1 MPLPVAALDSI
12 EYSRAASSLTIPKEG
27 AAARKVESW
36 PAFLF
41 GALLAVTWTFFAL
54 ANLASWRH
62 THRPT
67 GLGASLLELT
77 AAVFFLL
84 RRPARVTSSSFV
96 AWGATALLTFGML
109 AARPGGEPVAG
120 LATASAAL
128 QLLGWGL
135 AVVCLATLGRSF
147 GLVAANRGIVTNGP
161 YRLVRHPIYS
171 CYLLTQAGY
180 LLENPTARNCAV
192 IFGTIFFQL
201 VRIRT
206 EEQCLEQDEEYV
218 AYRRNVRWRLIPRLY

>member
-1 MPLPVAALDSI
+1 M
-12 EYSRAASSLTIPKEG
+12 EYSRAASPLTIPNDG
-27 AAARKVESW
+27 AATRRVESW

-41 GALLAVTWTFFAL
+41 GALLAVTWTLFAL

-62 THRPT
+62 THHPT

-77 AAVFFLL
+77 AAVFFLV

-109 AARPGGEPVAG
+109 AARPGGEPIAG
-120 LATASAAL
+120 LSTAWAAL

-135 AVVCLATLGRSF
+135 AVVCLSTLGRSF
-147 GLVAANRGIVTNGP
+147 GLVAANRGIVTRGP

-180 LLENPTARNCAV
+180 LLENPTTRNAV
-192 IFGTIFFQL
+192 VIVGTIFFQL

-206 EEQCLEQDEEYV
+206 EEQCLEQDTGYV
-218 AYRRNVRWRLIPRLY
+218 AYRSRVRRRLIPYVY

>member
-1 MPLPVAALDSI
+1 M
-12 EYSRAASSLTIPKEG
+12 EYSRAASPLEIPNER
-27 AAARKVESW
+27 AAARRVESW

-41 GALLAVTWTFFAL
+41 GAFLAVTWTFFAL

-77 AAVFFLL
+77 AAVFFLV

-109 AARPGGEPVAG
+109 AARPGGEAVG
-120 LATASAAL
+120 GFHTAWAAL

-135 AVVCLATLGRSF
+135 AVVCLSTLGRSF
-147 GLVAANRGIVTNGP
+147 GLVAANRGIVTRGP
-161 YRLVRHPIYS
+161 YGLVRHPIYS
-171 CYLLTQAGY
+171 CYLLTQARY
-180 LLENPTARNCAV
+180 LLQNPTTRK
-192 IFGTIFFQL
+192 L
-201 VRIRT
+201 R
-206 EEQCLEQDEEYV
+206 
-218 AYRRNVRWRLIPRLY
+218 

>member
-1 MPLPVAALDSI
+1 M
-12 EYSRAASSLTIPKEG
+12 EYPRAASPLEIPNER
-27 AAARKVESW
+27 AAARTVESW

-54 ANLASWRH
+54 ANLATWRH

-67 GLGASLLELT
+67 GLGASLVELT
-77 AAVFFLL
+77 AAVFFLV

-120 LATASAAL
+120 FATAWGAL
-128 QLLGWGL
+128 QLLGWVL
-135 AVVCLATLGRSF
+135 AVVCLSTLGRSF
-147 GLVAANRGIVTNGP
+147 GLVAANRGIVTRGP

-180 LLENPTARNCAV
+180 LLENPTTRNCVV

-206 EEQCLEQDEEYV
+206 EEQCLDQDAGYV
-218 AYRRNVRWRLIPRLY
+218 AYRSRVRWRLIPRVY